1 MRVQPDGY
9 DRPESA
15 RFAAATPYR
24 RERLDPMETRVLE
37 SDVRPW
43 GAWQVIDAGAGW
55 KVKRL
60 EIHPGRRLS
69 YQTHARR
76 SEHWAVVAGTA
87 TCVLDGAT
95 VVLGVGDSVD
105 VPVGTAHRISNLH
118 DEDLVVIEVQ
128 RGDYLGEDDITRLDD
143 DYGRHEAQ

>member
-1 MRVQPDGY
+1 
-9 DRPESA
+9 
-15 RFAAATPYR
+15 
-24 RERLDPMETRVLE
+24 METRVLE

-43 GAWQVIDAGAGW
+43 GAWQVIDVGSGW

-95 VVLGVGDSVD
+95 MVLRVGDSVD
-105 VPVGTAHRISNLH
+105 VPVGTELCGEKVRLQVRRSVAAQRQVEVSRT
-118 DEDLVVIEVQ
+118 VVRV
-128 RGDYLGEDDITRLDD
+128 R
-143 DYGRHEAQ
+143 